1 MNKMNKV
8 FCGGNCIYA
17 NGYMMSNAGSA
28 ITALF
33 AKKFRK
39 PFYALIRTFKFINKT

>member
-1 MNKMNKV
+1 MSKINKV
-8 FCGGNCIYA
+8 FCGGSCIYS
-17 NGYMMSNAGSA
+17 NGYMVSNSGSA

-39 PFYALIRTFKFINKT
+39 PFYALIRTFKICNKT